1 MQQTEQESLLE
12 QAVINQ
18 MERDFEENELE
29 SLSELLQQLFQLEG
43 VKKCLEDYLSDDIAE
58 EWLSGEMR
66 IKY

>member
-1 MQQTEQESLLE
+1 MEQTEQESLLE

-43 VKKCLEDYLSDDIAE
+43 VKKCLEDYLCDDIKE